1 MASDDVIVVNH
12 HQANLEV
19 KERTT
24 TRNVPAPQIT
34 LPSGLVLQTGP
45 ATTKTTTSYK
55 SSISISV
62 ESEPIAFMLEEGLV
76 AQKAAEMLAQRI
88 REQTGE
94 ITTPVKPSTAKARDV
109 TARAFAKGEAWAVRQ
124 FNGGRMG
131 STPPVVGAR
140 RAFNHSGRLR
150 DSIVAAFVKAT
161 KEWRINFAANRWD
174 IKHWGDASKMQI
186 AFQKWVALVPVLKD
200 ASSDLGIQK
209 AIRETF
215 AEVIVKGKLG
225 EDHRSAKMR
234 GEALVKVLQ
243 FAQKVL
249 AA

>member
-1 MASDDVIVVNH
+1 MAADDVLVINH

-34 LPSGLVLQTGP
+34 LPSGLVLQGQ
-45 ATTKTTTSYK
+45 ATTKTSTSYK

-62 ESEPIAFMLEEGLV
+62 ESEPIVFMLDEGLV

-94 ITTPVKPSTAKARDV
+94 IAAPVKPATAKARD
-109 TARAFAKGEAWAVRQ
+109 TAARAFARGEAWALKQ
-124 FNGGRMG
+124 FSGGRMG
-131 STPPVVGAR
+131 PTPPAVGER

-150 DSIVAAFVKAT
+150 DSIVAAFVSKT

-174 IKHWGDASKMQI
+174 IKHWGDLGKMQA

-200 ASSDLGIQK
+200 ASADLGIRQ
-209 AIRETF
+209 AIKETF
-215 AEVIVKGKLG
+215 AEVIVKGKIG

-234 GEALVKVLQ
+234 GQALVKVLQ